1 VAAGNT
7 VEPEIAEQSRRAAAV
22 RWMPRVAIVVV
33 FGLAAIIF
41 LNLVFHSGI
50 VGSRPG
56 RVLFT
61 DVAATYPL
69 RPQIEQIARLG
80 ILPGLTETL
89 FVPKNPVTRAQLA
102 ESIVRTKDWSV
113 GANEKQPFKD
123 VGGSSGKLDSADYIA
138 VAAAHGVMGKASD
151 NPPKFKPDDKAT
163 LGQTVLAL
171 VRAGGKTLKQPT
183 DFDPALAKLQLP
195 TVVSQALSI
204 AETNGLFTGSGLT
217 LATLKVGDPVTRE
230 QLAVMLSNFRK
241 VVPATP

>member
-1 VAAGNT
+1 MATSNT
-7 VEPEIAEQSRRAAAV
+7 AEPEIAEQGRTTAV
-22 RWMPRVAIVVV
+22 RWIPRVAIFVV

-50 VGSRPG
+50 VGSKPG

-61 DVAATYPL
+61 DVAPTYPL
-69 RPQIEQIARLG
+69 RPQIEQVARLG

-102 ESIVRTKDWSV
+102 ESIVRTRQWPV

-123 VGGSSGKLDSADYIA
+123 VGGGSGKVDYSDYIA
-138 VAAAHGVMGKASD
+138 VAAVHGVMGKVSD

-171 VRAGGKTLKQPT
+171 VRAGGKALRQPT
-183 DFDPALAKLQLP
+183 DFDPSVAKLQLP
-195 TVVSQALSI
+195 TQVTQALSI
-204 AETNGLFTGSGLT
+204 AETNRLFSGSGLT
-217 LATLKVGDPVTRE
+217 IATLKVGAPVTRE

-241 VVPATP
+241 VVPPTP